1 MSAVDSTEYPVLLN
15 NRSKD
20 SLASVITLLLSGG
33 TLICCALPV
42 LLVTLGLGTA
52 VAFLTSTFPWL
63 VAFSSFK
70 PWTFAISG
78 AVLLLTAWLI
88 YRPGRAC
95 PADPELARLCRRADR
110 WNRGV
115 FWVAAAIYLVGFFF
129 AYLYLPLHRLLGT

>member
-1 MSAVDSTEYPVLLN
+1 MLLKT
-15 NRSKD
+15 RPQD
-20 SLASVITLLLSGG
+20 SLASLITLLLSGG
-33 TLICCALPV
+33 TLVCCALPI

-52 VAFLTSTFPWL
+52 VAFLTSSFPWL
-63 VAFSSFK
+63 VAFSHFK
-70 PWTFAISG
+70 PWTFAVSG

-115 FWVAAAIYLVGFFF
+115 FWFAAAIYAIGFFF
-129 AYLYLPLHRLLGT
+129 AWLLLPLHRLLGA